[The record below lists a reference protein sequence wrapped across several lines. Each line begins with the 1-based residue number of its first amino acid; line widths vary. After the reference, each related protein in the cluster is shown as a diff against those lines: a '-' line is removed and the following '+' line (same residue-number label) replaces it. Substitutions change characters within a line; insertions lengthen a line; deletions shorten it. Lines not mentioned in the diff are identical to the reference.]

1 MLGPMAASPASPA
14 SPASTPAPAI
24 LGLGAYRPVRIVG
37 NDEVAGPIDSSDEW
51 IVARSGIH
59 TRHFAGPDEGLREMA
74 AAAAGKALGEA
85 GLAPDEVSLVLV
97 TTMSNL
103 RQAPPLAAEVAFRI
117 GATGAGA
124 LDTGGGCAGFC
135 YTLAVAADA
144 VRAGSAR
151 YVVVVGVERM
161 TDIVD
166 PADRGTAFLF
176 GDGAGAVVVGPVEGA
191 EPGIGPVEGAEPGI
205 GPVEGAEPGIGPV
218 EGAEPGIGPVEGA
231 EPGIGPV
238 RWGSDGSRADAIAQ
252 PYSWAALREDPAT
265 PPPTLR
271 MAGQEVFRWAVTALA
286 PVAADA
292 VARAGLTLDD
302 IEVFV
307 PHQANMRITDALV
320 RGIGLRPDVVVARE
334 IATAGNTSSASVPLA
349 MEQLLASGQ
358 ARSGQRALLM
368 GFGAGLL
375 YAAQVVRLP

>member
-1 MLGPMAASPASPA
+1 VAA
-14 SPASTPAPAI
+14 
-24 LGLGAYRPVRIVG
+24 
-37 NDEVAGPIDSSDEW
+37 PIDSSDAW
-51 IVARSGIH
+51 IVARSGIA
-59 TRHFAGPDEGLREMA
+59 TRGFAGPAESLADMST
-74 AAAAGKALGEA
+74 AAAGKALGEA

-103 RQAPPLAAEVAFRI
+103 RQAPPLAAEVAFRT
-117 GATGAGA
+117 GANGAGA
-124 LDTGGGCAGFC
+124 LDTGAGCAGFC

-144 VRAGSAR
+144 IRSGSAR
-151 YVVVVGVERM
+151 YVLVVGVERM

-166 PADRGTAFLF
+166 PTDRGTAFLF
-176 GDGAGAVVVGPVEGA
+176 GDGAGAVVVGPAE
-191 EPGIGPVEGAEPGI
+191 EPGV
-205 GPVEGAEPGIGPV
+205 
-218 EGAEPGIGPVEGA
+218 
-231 EPGIGPV
+231 GPV
-238 RWGSDGSRADAIAQ
+238 RWGSDGSRAAAIAQ
-252 PYSWAALREDPAT
+252 PYSWAALRDDPST

-292 VARAGLTLDD
+292 VRMAGLTLAD
-302 IEVFV
+302 IDVFV

-334 IATAGNTSSASVPLA
+334 IATAGNTSSASIPLA

-358 ARSGQRALLM
+358 ARAGQRALLI
-368 GFGAGLL
+368 GFGSGLL

>member
-1 MLGPMAASPASPA
+1 MA
-14 SPASTPAPAI
+14 TPAHPAL
-24 LGLGAYRPVRIVG
+24 LGVGAYRPARTVG
-37 NDEVAGPIDSSDEW
+37 NDEVAAPIDSSDAW
-51 IVARSGIH
+51 IVARSGIA
-59 TRHFAGPDEGLREMA
+59 TRGFAGPAESLADMST
-74 AAAAGKALGEA
+74 AAAGKALGEA

-103 RQAPPLAAEVAFRI
+103 RQAPPLAAEVAFRT
-117 GATGAGA
+117 GANGAGA
-124 LDTGGGCAGFC
+124 LDTGAGCAGFC

-144 VRAGSAR
+144 IRSGSAR
-151 YVVVVGVERM
+151 YVLVVGVERM

-166 PADRGTAFLF
+166 PTDRGTAFLF
-176 GDGAGAVVVGPVEGA
+176 GDGAGAVVVGPAE
-191 EPGIGPVEGAEPGI
+191 EPGV
-205 GPVEGAEPGIGPV
+205 
-218 EGAEPGIGPVEGA
+218 
-231 EPGIGPV
+231 GPV
-238 RWGSDGSRADAIAQ
+238 RWGSDGSRAAAIAQ
-252 PYSWAALREDPAT
+252 PYSWAALRDDPST

-292 VARAGLTLDD
+292 VRMAGLTLAD
-302 IEVFV
+302 IDVFV

-334 IATAGNTSSASVPLA
+334 IATVGNTSSASIPLA

-358 ARSGQRALLM
+358 ARAGQRALLI
-368 GFGAGLL
+368 GFGSGLL